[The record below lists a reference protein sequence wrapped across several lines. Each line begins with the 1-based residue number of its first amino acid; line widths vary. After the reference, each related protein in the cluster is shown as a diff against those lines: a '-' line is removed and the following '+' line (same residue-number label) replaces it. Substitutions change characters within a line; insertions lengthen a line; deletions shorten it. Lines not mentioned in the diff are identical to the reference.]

1 MIGTPSSFST
11 SSASSASSAFSAASS
26 SNVGMGPVRSQTCS
40 RRAFLLGTATTFAGA
55 FIAACGKAPSAEVAA
70 TQVPVGSAVI
80 VDKIIIAQPAEGK
93 FVAYSTTCP
102 HQGSPITQVEG
113 NTVRCPS
120 HGSVFDIATGQPV
133 SGPATS
139 AMTTVPVSE
148 NGGTVTAGEG

>member
-26 SNVGMGPVRSQTCS
+26 SNVGMGPVRSQSCS

-80 VDKIIIAQPAEGK
+80 VDKIIIAQPAEGQ

-148 NGGTVTAGEG
+148 NGGTVTAGEA

>member
-1 MIGTPSSFST
+1 MIGTPSS
-11 SSASSASSAFSAASS
+11 SSASSASSAAGS
-26 SNVGMGPVRSQTCS
+26 SNVGMGPVRSQACS

-80 VDKIIIAQPAEGK
+80 VDKIIIAQPTEGQ

-102 HQGSPITQVEG
+102 HQGSPITQVDG

-148 NGGTVTAGEG
+148 NGGTVTAGEA